1 MKQGLGKV
9 GSIYFSGQPGESP
22 MSLYSAIYASV
33 SGMRAQSYLL
43 STVSENISNSNTIG
57 YKQASTLFQD
67 MVAQYDAAAG
77 YTAGGVRTT
86 VRYNIDEQGS
96 LMGTTSGTD
105 IAIQGRGYF
114 LVNDSNGGTFLTRA
128 GSFVPDASGNLVNAA
143 GFTLM
148 GYSLAPGASGFTG
161 STAGLVPVNI
171 NGTALVAAASTQGTF
186 TANVDSNAVIVT
198 GAPSATNYTTKSSV
212 VAYDNLG
219 NAVTLDIFLA
229 KTGANTWQ
237 IDVYDHTNLTTPLTS
252 ATLNFNPA
260 DGTLSSPASLSI
272 AVPGG
277 NTVSLNIADMTQL
290 ASPFAVTAATMD
302 GNAPS
307 QVKSVSINTDGTLS
321 FVYANGKTIPAYDIP
336 LGNVPSPD
344 NMLSLRGDVFQVS
357 SHSGDLVIGRAGT
370 GGLGAIHSFALE
382 TSTVDLATQLT
393 EMIVAQRGYESNSK
407 VFQTGSEMLGT
418 LISMLT

>member
-1 MKQGLGKV
+1 
-9 GSIYFSGQPGESP
+9 

-33 SGMRAQSYLL
+33 SGMRAQSSLL
-43 STVSENISNSNTIG
+43 STVSENIANSNTIG

-67 MVAQYDAAAG
+67 IVAQFDAAAG
-77 YTAGGVRTT
+77 YTAGGVKTT
-86 VRYNIDEQGS
+86 IRYNIDEQVS
-96 LMGTTSGTD
+96 LMRTTSGTD

-114 LVNDSNGGTFLTRA
+114 LVQDSNGGIFLTRA
-128 GSFVPDASGNLVNAA
+128 GSFVPDADGNLVNAA

-148 GYSLAPGASGFTG
+148 GYSRTAGASGFTG
-161 STAGLVPVNI
+161 SLAGLVPVNI
-171 NGTALVAAASTQGTF
+171 NGTALVATPSTQGTF
-186 TANVDSNAVIVT
+186 TANVNSNAAVVT
-198 GAPSATNYTTKSSV
+198 GAPSATNYTSKSSI

-219 NAVTLDIFLA
+219 NAVTLDIFLS

-237 IDVYDHTNLTTPLTS
+237 IDVYDHANLTTPLTTQ
-252 ATLNFNPA
+252 TLNFDPA
-260 DGTLSSPASLSI
+260 NGTLTSPTSLSI

-277 NTVSLNIADMTQL
+277 NTVTLDIADMTQL

-307 QVKSVSINTDGTLS
+307 QVQNVSIGADGTLS
-321 FVYANGKTIPAYDIP
+321 FVYANGKTVPAFEIP

-344 NMLSLRGDVFQVS
+344 NMFNLSGDVFQVS
-357 SHSGDLVIGRAGT
+357 SYSGDLVIGRTGT
-370 GGLGAIHSFALE
+370 GGLGALQSFALE

-407 VFQTGSEMLGT
+407 VFQTGSEMLST
-418 LISMLT
+418 LISMLK